1 MSTTEVI
8 TETYPQETYSMEVR
22 SNSKFDMSLNDSK
35 VLKQRLLNNA
45 YTTTEFK
52 NYQSIESLGS
62 IDYESIMVDP
72 FIKFFKDIFDYC
84 DIKAISKSKA
94 EIDNLFNKV
103 INIYSIRITE
113 SYKNG
118 NVEELKSLANIM
130 LKNDLEP
137 FLQNI
142 DVIVRDCVVDHEE
155 FDQIMNDFET
165 HLKLNFYVE
174 FGLKG
179 HENSKI
185 DYSQDSLSQ
194 ISKIWICRKKE
205 MDYMYNYYV
214 GKKSAKS
221 TGKKCL
227 ITWRENLSETGMR
240 IGYNYDNEDH
250 RYYLKDSGGKY
261 SLNKNLLTNG
271 EKKTMSSTTTTGYWT
286 SSEGSNIIRRESGYD
301 EESQVNRTPNNRS
314 EDKSLCEKMA
324 DFFFFPF
331 SCCQKDSAT

>member
-1 MSTTEVI
+1 MSETEVI

-22 SNSKFDMSLNDSK
+22 SNNFGSVGLNDNK
-35 VLKQRLLNNA
+35 VLTQRLLDNA
-45 YTTTEFK
+45 FTPTEFK

-94 EIDNLFNKV
+94 VIDNLFNRV
-103 INIYSIRITE
+103 INIYSSRITE

-118 NVEELKSLANIM
+118 NIEELKSLSNYM

-137 FLQNI
+137 FLHNI
-142 DVIVRDCVVDHEE
+142 YMIVSDCVVDHEGFDRIMKE
-155 FDQIMNDFET
+155 FEL
-165 HLKLNFYVE
+165 HLKLHFYVE
-174 FGLKG
+174 FGLEG
-179 HENSKI
+179 YENSQI
-185 DYSQDSLSQ
+185 DYSQDFLSR
-194 ISKIWICRKKE
+194 ISKIWIFRKKE

-221 TGKKCL
+221 TGKKCM
-227 ITWRENLSETGMR
+227 IAWRENLSETGMR
-240 IGYNYDNEDH
+240 IGYNYDNED
-250 RYYLKDSGGKY
+250 RQYYLKDDGGKY

-271 EKKTMSSTTTTGYWT
+271 EKKTISSTTTSGYWT
-286 SSEGSNIIRRESGYD
+286 SSEGSNIRREPGYD
-301 EESQVNRTPNNRS
+301 EESHVNTTPNNTPEEKRW
-314 EDKSLCEKMA
+314 CEKLA

-331 SCCQKDSAT
+331 SFCQKDSAT